1 MTELKTTIK
10 PLGTRVLLLPLED
23 ESRTST
29 GIFIPDTAKEKP
41 QRGEVIAV
49 GDEEDEI
56 KVKVGQVVLFPKYS
70 GTDIKLNGV
79 DHIIMESDDILAIL
93 AE

>member
-10 PLGTRVLLLPLED
+10 PLGSRVLILPLEE

-49 GDEEDEI
+49 GDEEEDI

-70 GTDIKLNGV
+70 GTDIKLDGI
-79 DHIIMESDDILAIL
+79 DHIIMESDDILAVL

>member
-1 MTELKTTIK
+1 MTEVKTTIK
-10 PLGTRVLLLPLED
+10 PLGTRVLILPLEE

-41 QRGEVIAV
+41 QRGEVIAI
-49 GDEEDEI
+49 GDEEEEI

-70 GTDIKLNGV
+70 GTDIKLDGV